1 MDERPTVPRHRN
13 RHRHRPRAAASGRA
27 AVGAAL
33 LALAATA
40 SAGYTVQSGDT
51 LSDIAVREGVSTS
64 ELAVANG
71 LEDPDLVIAGAALT
85 LPEAAPDATRAVAP
99 VSGPPARAAARADVG
114 ALIDETARRYGWNP
128 STVKAL
134 AWQESGWRQ
143 DVVSSAGAVGIM
155 QVLPSTGEWLSTYVV
170 GRPLDLSDP
179 EDNVE
184 AGMAF
189 LDHLYGEA
197 DGDVRRTLG
206 GYYQGAASLEAR
218 GPYDDTEA
226 YIDSILNLRERF

>member
-1 MDERPTVPRHRN
+1 MDERPAVPRHR
-13 RHRHRPRAAASGRA
+13 RPHRQRRRPGIPGRA
-27 AVGAAL
+27 VVGAAL
-33 LALAATA
+33 LALGATA
-40 SAGYTVQSGDT
+40 SAGYTAQSGDT

-64 ELAVANG
+64 ELVAANG
-71 LEDPDLVIAGAALT
+71 LEDPDLVVAGEALT
-85 LPEAAPDATRAVAP
+85 LPEAAPDATREAAP
-99 VSGPPARAAARADVG
+99 VSGPPARASARAGVG
-114 ALIDETARRYGWNP
+114 ALIDDTARRYGWNP
-128 STVKAL
+128 ATVKAL

-179 EDNVE
+179 GDNVE
-184 AGMAF
+184 AGVAF
-189 LDHLYGEA
+189 LDHLYGESN
-197 DGDVRRTLG
+197 GDVRRTLG

-226 YIDSILNLRERF
+226 YIDSILSLRERF